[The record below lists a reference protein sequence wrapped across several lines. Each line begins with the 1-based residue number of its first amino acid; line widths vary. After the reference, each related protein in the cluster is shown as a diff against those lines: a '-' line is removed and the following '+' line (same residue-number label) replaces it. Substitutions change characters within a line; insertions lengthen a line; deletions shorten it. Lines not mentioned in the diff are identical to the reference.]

1 MRQQIANFKTWLLRE
16 WSYLRTRGWVT
27 RLLGFEYSISKDLI
41 EIDLTY
47 ACNLSCNN
55 CNRSSPQARSNEH
68 ISLEQIKS
76 FIDQSI
82 ATKKKWKRIR
92 LLGGEPTLHPQFLA
106 VLELIRKY
114 RDENSVGTRI
124 EVATNG
130 HGARVNTILN
140 SIPKDVIVVN
150 THKSST
156 KEQTAFASFNIAP
169 IDVKPYL
176 HADFRNGCQILK
188 DCGVGLTS
196 RGYYPC
202 AIAGGIDRIG
212 GTQTGRSQLA
222 GDGDEMRDL
231 MDKFCRLCGH
241 FKRRGESPI
250 QSQLTSPAW
259 QRLYATYPAQKKLPQ
274 ASKPA
279 VAQSQLNENHFL

>member
-1 MRQQIANFKTWLLRE
+1 MRQQLANFKTWLLRE
-16 WSYLRTRGWVT
+16 WSYFRTRGWAT

-76 FIDQSI
+76 FIEESI
-82 ATKKKWKRIR
+82 TTKKKWKRIR

-106 VLELIRKY
+106 VLELLRKY
-114 RDENSVGTRI
+114 RDENSLGTRI

-130 HGARVNTILN
+130 NGARVNAILN

-150 THKSST
+150 THKTST

-169 IDVKPYL
+169 VDVESYR

-202 AIAGGIDRIG
+202 AIAGGIDRVL
-212 GTQTGRSQLA
+212 GTQTGRRQLA

-241 FKRRGESPI
+241 FKRRGENPI
-250 QSQLTSPAW
+250 QSQLTSPTW
-259 QRLYATYPAQKKLPQ
+259 QKLYAAYPDLRKKSRPSPTLGHQ
-274 ASKPA
+274 
-279 VAQSQLNENHFL
+279 